1 MCEKYISV
9 IQVMSNTV
17 DHCDG
22 WCEKQEKLLIKWAE
36 KAAGYRWLHNHAR
49 LFYKKQNDWL
59 SYPSIII
66 ASITGVGGFA
76 VLNPSGSEDVSQDT
90 KNNIMVIQYFF
101 AFMNVLGGILTSISK
116 FSQSLPLSEAHSA
129 MCVQWSKFYRSI
141 DMEISLDVKHRSE
154 VVEFLMKS
162 REEYDKLLDDAPDI
176 PAISIQ
182 AFMIQF
188 PDKENKPDV
197 CNGLSIV
204 VSDDAASISGSQR
217 AVSRWLGA
225 FSTVTGKRKS
235 DEMQR
240 KQSGIQ
246 IDELENV

>member
-1 MCEKYISV
+1 
-9 IQVMSNTV
+9 
-17 DHCDG
+17 
-22 WCEKQEKLLIKWAE
+22 LLIKWAE

-76 VLNPSGSEDVSQDT
+76 VLNPSGNEDVSDDT
-90 KNNIMVIQYFF
+90 KNNIMIIQYFF

-141 DMEISLDVKHRSE
+141 DMEISLDVKH
-154 VVEFLMKS
+154 
-162 REEYDKLLDDAPDI
+162 KLLDDAPDI

-182 AFMIQF
+182 AFLLQF
-188 PDKENKPDV
+188 PEKENKPDV

-204 VSDDAASISGSQR
+204 VSDDAASVTGSRR
-217 AVSRWLGA
+217 AVNRWLGA
-225 FSTVTGKRKS
+225 FQNVTGVARRKS
-235 DEMQR
+235 RDE
-240 KQSGIQ
+240 
-246 IDELENV
+246 DELNRLDSV

>member
-1 MCEKYISV
+1 MSVQKQDEHCE
-9 IQVMSNTV
+9 
-17 DHCDG
+17 

-76 VLNPSGSEDVSQDT
+76 VLNPSGNENVSQDT
-90 KNNIMVIQYFF
+90 KNNIMIIQYFF

-116 FSQSLPLSEAHSA
+116 FSQSLPLSESHSG

-154 VVEFLMKS
+154 VVDFLMKS
-162 REEYDKLLDDAPDI
+162 REEYDRLLDEAPDI
-176 PAISIQ
+176 PSISIQ
-182 AFMIQF
+182 AFMVQF
-188 PDKENKPDV
+188 PEKENKPDV

-204 VSDDAASISGSQR
+204 VSDDAASVTGSRR
-217 AVSRWLGA
+217 AVNRRLNA
-225 FSTVTGKRKS
+225 FSNVKDKRKS
-235 DEMQR
+235 RDMTLDEEKGVR
-240 KQSGIQ
+240 RVES
-246 IDELENV
+246 L

>member
-116 FSQSLPLSEAHSA
+116 FSQSLPLSESHSG

-154 VVEFLMKS
+154 VVDFLMKS
-162 REEYDKLLDDAPDI
+162 REEFDRLLDEAPDI
-176 PAISIQ
+176 PSISIQ
-182 AFMIQF
+182 AFMVQF
-188 PDKENKPDV
+188 PEKENKPDV

-204 VSDDAASISGSQR
+204 VSDDAASVTGSRR
-217 AVSRWLGA
+217 AVNRWLGA
-225 FSTVTGKRKS
+225 FQNVTATSRRKS
-235 DEMQR
+235 RDE
-240 KQSGIQ
+240 
-246 IDELENV
+246 DELNRLDSV